1 MFQTSNIMRQHVLK
15 YTIGGPTSAND
26 MANNL
31 NEWIDKG
38 WIIKSVTNVY
48 NGYNIVV
55 LEENPENVKK
65 E

>member
-1 MFQTSNIMRQHVLK
+1 MRQHVL
-15 YTIGGPTSAND
+15 YYPIGGLESTKHMAND
-26 MANNL
+26 L
-31 NEWIDKG
+31 NEWIKNG

-55 LEENPENVKK
+55 LEENPENIKK

>member
-1 MFQTSNIMRQHVLK
+1 MRQHVLT
-15 YTIGGPTSAND
+15 YTVGGYTNAND

-48 NGYNIVV
+48 SGYNIVV

>member
-1 MFQTSNIMRQHVLK
+1 MRQHVLS
-15 YTIGGPTSAND
+15 YPSPRYTSAND
-26 MANNL
+26 MANSL

-38 WIIKSVTNVY
+38 WIIKFVTNVY
-48 NGYNIVV
+48 NGHNIVV